1 VRHDSAF
8 SVTSTCH
15 FLTYMEFKMTF
26 DENTLKATKKTF
38 ICLQLLPLRR
48 THILCMV
55 SMQTFWTWCV
65 CLIFSLFSNALRCII
80 NSLLS
85 VVHTPILLV
94 HYCQDNGNLPSHL
107 IIFVGL
113 SRSRLVLFC
122 VRISN
127 TFVVLASQGL
137 SRPHLQPREVQ
148 L

>member
-1 VRHDSAF
+1 MRHDSAF

-26 DENTLKATKKTF
+26 DENTLKATKKRLYACNCF
-38 ICLQLLPLRR
+38 PYAGHISYVRPLCR
-48 THILCMV
+48 L
-55 SMQTFWTWCV
+55 SGLGV
-65 CLIFSLFSNALRCII
+65 CFIFSPFSNALRCII